1 MTSIQFGATFAKQ
14 LFPVVGVVGTSGL
27 RLFLATA
34 ILFAVW
40 RPWRGKLSRTEI
52 KAITLYGISL
62 GFMNLLFYVALARI
76 PLGISVA
83 LEFTGPLTVSLA
95 SSRRLGDFLWVVLAG
110 IGIVLLL
117 PVSGVSEAL
126 DPVGVLFALGAG
138 GFWALYIIFGQ
149 RAGGSMHGGRATA
162 LGMLVATLV
171 VLPMGIIEEGTKL
184 FDLKLL
190 PLALLVALTSSAFPY
205 TLEMFV
211 LKKLPAKTFGI
222 LMSLEPAIAAISG
235 LFLLH
240 EYLTWIQWSAIG
252 CIIAASVGSSV
263 SMRQEIPAPLLEAL

>member
-1 MTSIQFGATFAKQ
+1 MTSIQFGSTLAKQ

-27 RLFLATA
+27 RLFLATV

-40 RPWRGKLSRTEI
+40 RPWRGQLSRAEI
-52 KAITLYGISL
+52 KAITLYGVSL

-76 PLGISVA
+76 PLGIAVA

-95 SSRRLGDFLWVVLAG
+95 SSRRLGDFLWVILAG

-162 LGMLVATLV
+162 LGMLVAALV

-222 LMSLEPAIAAISG
+222 LMSLEPAIAAVSG
-235 LFLLH
+235 LILLH

-263 SMRQEIPAPLLEAL
+263 SMRQEIGAPLLEAL